1 MTETL
6 NHQSTAEI
14 FLLDTLRPVLSELG
28 ISVYELG
35 DAYEVQVHDGE
46 AVRVSA
52 QMPYVVYDLRPAPD
66 RWSKMGVA
74 YTRFDATIRAVSRGY
89 KRDLE
94 APVEAIDGALR
105 SAAGE
110 VEGVRVTCRR
120 TATFN
125 APVYYMSGD
134 NTPTR
139 ERGIRAEL
147 RVWEG

>member
-14 FLLDTLRPVLSELG
+14 FLLNTLRPVLSELG
-28 ISVYELG
+28 IGVYELG
-35 DAYEVQVHDGE
+35 DAYEVEVRDGQ
-46 AVRVSA
+46 AVKVPA
-52 QMPYVVYDLRPAPD
+52 PMPYVNYDLRPQSD
-66 RWSKMGVA
+66 RWAKLGITHA
-74 YTRFDATIRAVSRGY
+74 RFDATVRVVSRGY

-110 VEGVRVTCRR
+110 VDGVRVTAKR

-125 APVYYMSGD
+125 APLYYLQGD
-134 NTPTR
+134 NVPTR
-139 ERGIRAEL
+139 ERGIRADV